1 MDSADITGTAAGG
14 SPLSKRASAVYLSSS
29 PDSSIH
35 SSSLTRIRMSSALSN
50 SSTPLASPTPS
61 RTPSPRP
68 PSPRPPPRVD
78 PTPKPYNSLAESP
91 LSRRLSRPVIYFA
104 IAAARPSTYI
114 DLVRSLHP
122 PLLAFFLASV
132 SSTISNKA
140 LLKGFFGGI
149 YFFLTAWQMA
159 CATLGTML
167 GARLGAY
174 RPIKLSPKREGVLKM
189 VALVFSLEILASNLA
204 LRFVI
209 VPFHVSVRAASPL
222 LSLALSVTFFHSHT
236 TLRTA
241 SSLLLVLL
249 GISLTAHREAWI
261 SLGSLLLVI
270 STVLLSAKS
279 LLVTHLLSARFHLH
293 PLDVLA
299 RMSPLAMIHCTLFA
313 VLNGEVTALWHF
325 VRSDDF
331 TRTHLLE
338 IALNGVLSFAVVVL
352 GLVAERRTKPPALA
366 ITSHAAQATTI
377 LVSLLVFGLTLTVLN
392 FLGVGLVL
400 AGGVLYAHNEAKDD
414 EERDP
419 GVGGAGGMGEE
430 EEELPTKMKR
440 EDEERSGGM
449 TWRWSE
455 QKRESHGG
463 QG

>member
-1 MDSADITGTAAGG
+1 MDPATITATAAGS
-14 SPLSKRASAVYLSSS
+14 SPLNKRASAVYLHGS
-29 PDSSIH
+29 PDPSIH
-35 SSSLTRIRMSSALSN
+35 SPSFTRIGMSSA
-50 SSTPLASPTPS
+50 SSTPLPSPAPS
-61 RTPSPRP
+61 PTPSPRP
-68 PSPRPPPRVD
+68 PSPHPPPRLD
-78 PTPKPYNSLAESP
+78 PSPRPRISLAESP
-91 LSRRLSRPVIYFA
+91 LARRLSKPIIDVA
-104 IAAARPSTYI
+104 IVAARPSTYI
-114 DLVRSLHP
+114 TFVRSLHP
-122 PLLAFFLASV
+122 ALLAFFLASV
-132 SSTISNKA
+132 SSTISNKS

-189 VALVFSLEILASNLA
+189 VALVFSFELLASNLA

-222 LSLALSVTFFHSHT
+222 LSLALSVAFFESHT

-261 SLGSLLLVI
+261 SLGSLLLVV

-279 LLVTHLLSARFHLH
+279 LLITHLLSARFHLH

-299 RMSPLAMIHCTLFA
+299 RMSPLSMIHCALFGL
-313 VLNGEVTALWHF
+313 VNGEVATLWRF
-325 VRSDDF
+325 VRSDDC
-331 TRTHLLE
+331 TRTHLFA

-400 AGGVLYAHNEAKDD
+400 AGGVLYARNEAKDD

-419 GVGGAGGMGEE
+419 GAGGAGGVGA
-430 EEELPTKMKR
+430 EEELPTKVKR
-440 EDEERSGGM
+440 EDEERSHGIA
-449 TWRWSE
+449 WWSD
-455 QKRESHGG
+455 QRRESHGG
-463 QG
+463 HG